1 MICYGPTV
9 HIYLRTKWRLFVCQ
23 YCHCTTP
30 AEAQL
35 WLSGIATPV
44 SLTWFYGPRSC
55 YSNRTEPDLIGW
67 CDSEWWPSLWCDDGD
82 IAITQKKA
90 MYDSLSYTLSIRCSF
105 SALQLKIRFCQN

>member
-23 YCHCTTP
+23 YCHRTTP
-30 AEAQL
+30 AEAPTTLAEAQL

-55 YSNRTEPDLIGW
+55 YSNTPTQRSGPNSLIK
-67 CDSEWWPSLWCDDGD
+67 PLWQLL
-82 IAITQKKA
+82 A
-90 MYDSLSYTLSIRCSF
+90 SILGKTF
-105 SALQLKIRFCQN
+105 